1 MKDAPIVSPLF
12 RDICGFIVAVAF
24 VGTMLA
30 NEHWPRTLAPYEVFA
45 FTLFLAVL
53 GAFFLGIARMI
64 LADTRRK
71 DQHDH

>member
-1 MKDAPIVSPLF
+1 MKNAPIVDPFF
-12 RDICGFIVAVAF
+12 RDICAFIVAVFF

-30 NEHWPRTLAPYEVFA
+30 NYHWPRTLQPYEVFA

-53 GAFFLGIARMI
+53 GSFFLGVARMI